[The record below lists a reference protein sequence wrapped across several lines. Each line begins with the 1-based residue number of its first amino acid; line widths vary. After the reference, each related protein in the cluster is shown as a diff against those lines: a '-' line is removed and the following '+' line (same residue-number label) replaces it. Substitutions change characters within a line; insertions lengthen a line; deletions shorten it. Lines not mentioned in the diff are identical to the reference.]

1 MSKRRPATKSKHQSR
16 PKIAGKAQRVAQPA
30 VRSPRENGPRVALT
44 ESIPQRVS
52 EREVHVDDPTT
63 ALHQEARLEP
73 ATALQD
79 DRNYGSPKG
88 LDVSSATGNVRAFQ
102 AKLLELAQV
111 NMQFAFEFAQRLAT
125 IRSPVEFLSVTAE
138 FTSKRSAMFLKH
150 SKEVVELSVRW

>member
-44 ESIPQRVS
+44 ESIPQQVS

-88 LDVSSATGNVRAFQ
+88 LGVSSATGNVRAFH
-102 AKLLELAQV
+102 AKLLEVAQA
-111 NMQFAFEFAQRLAT
+111 NMQFAFRPLRGSR
-125 IRSPVEFLSVTAE
+125 RSGHPWNFPVTAE
-138 FTSKRSAMFLKH
+138 FTSKRSAMFL
-150 SKEVVELSVRW
+150 EPLERDG